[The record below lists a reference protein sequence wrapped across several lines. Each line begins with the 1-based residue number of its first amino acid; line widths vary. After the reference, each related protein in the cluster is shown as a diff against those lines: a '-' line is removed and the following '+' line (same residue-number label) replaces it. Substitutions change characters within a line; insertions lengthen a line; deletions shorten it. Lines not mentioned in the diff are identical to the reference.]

1 MTLVFLHGAGGYVE
15 DRPLAE
21 GLAAGS
27 ATDLRYPELSD
38 QDMSVAAWSAQIA
51 EALGDLGADDRVV
64 AHSFG
69 ASVLLLMLADG
80 LELPG
85 EVRML
90 AMPNWGPDGWD
101 VAEYAFAGS
110 EPSTPLVLQHC
121 RDDEVVPFDHLALN
135 AALLPSA
142 RVVVRDR
149 GGHQFGF

>member
-121 RDDEVVPFDHLALN
+121 RDDEVVPFHHLALN
-135 AALLPSA
+135 AALLPAA

>member
-135 AALLPSA
+135 AALLPAA

>member
-1 MTLVFLHGAGGYVE
+1 
-15 DRPLAE
+15 
-21 GLAAGS
+21 
-27 ATDLRYPELSD
+27 
-38 QDMSVAAWSAQIA
+38 MSVAAWSAQIA

>member
-21 GLAAGS
+21 GLAAES

-101 VAEYAFAGS
+101 VAEYAFGGS